1 MGFSASSSGGSAEI
15 NVTPLIDVLL
25 VLLTIFMVIGPVLPH
40 GVESSV
46 PKPGDSAT
54 NAAQPVMVRILTGEP
69 GSSARYRIGSQD
81 ALFEEIRPR
90 LQEMF
95 AARPEEERTLYVQA
109 DRELNYQQVAQIAGV
124 GRAAGASAVALVS
137 GK

>member
-1 MGFSASSSGGSAEI
+1 MAFSASSSGGSAEI

-40 GVESSV
+40 GLESSV
-46 PKPGDSAT
+46 PKPGDNAT
-54 NAAQPVMVRILTGEP
+54 DAAQPVMVRILAGERGDAP
-69 GSSARYRIGSQD
+69 HYRIGAQD
-81 ALFEEIRPR
+81 ASFKQIRPR

-95 AARPEEERTLYVQA
+95 AARPAEARTLYVQA
-109 DRELNYQQVAQIAGV
+109 DRELNYEQVAQIAGV
-124 GRAAGASAVALVS
+124 GRAAGASSVALV